1 MLIVVPVTALYA
13 GLCALLL
20 LVLAARI
27 SRHRMTL
34 KVGLGDGG
42 HPPLMRAVRVHG
54 NAVEWMLPMLL
65 LLLIAELNH
74 ASHWFL
80 HACGIVFLAAR
91 IAHAI
96 GLSGNSGDSGGRFAG
111 TAASWLVVGVLAVVD
126 IVDFVRTLLV

>member
-13 GLCALLL
+13 GLSALML
-20 LVLAARI
+20 LVLATLI
-27 SRHRMTL
+27 SRQRQKF

-42 HPPLMRAVRVHG
+42 QPALIRAVRVHG

-74 ASHWFL
+74 ANHLFL

-91 IAHAI
+91 VAHAV
-96 GLSGNSGDSGGRFAG
+96 GLTRSSGETAGRFAG
-111 TAASWLVVGVLAVVD
+111 TAVSWLVIGVLAVYD
-126 IVDFVRTLLV
+126 IVDFVRTVI